1 MFGTMQTHSTPM
13 AQTAAACRAE
23 LARAGRSQTWL
34 ATEVGENKY
43 WVSRRLAGTTDI
55 SVDDVYRIC
64 AALNIPP
71 GRVLP
76 DSDEAAS

>member
-1 MFGTMQTHSTPM
+1 MQTHHTPM

-23 LARAGRSQTWL
+23 LARVGRSQTWL
-34 ATEVGENKY
+34 ADELGENKY
-43 WVSRRLAGTTDI
+43 WVSRRLGGVTDM

-71 GRVLP
+71 SRVLP
-76 DSDEAAS
+76 EVAGAAS